1 MKEPFAIH
9 DLPKVER
16 PREKLISKG
25 VQDLKGEELLA
36 ILLRTGTKEKSALDL
51 AREILRKYPRKSF
64 SKSTFLSVL

>member
-1 MKEPFAIH
+1 MKESFAIH

-36 ILLRTGTKEKSALDL
+36 ILLRTGREGKSAIR
-51 AREILRKYPRKSF
+51 AFKS
-64 SKSTFLSVL
+64 